1 MLPSVWIN
9 PGTITRIKR
18 AVLCTFR
25 GVFHMSERTRDHNLN
40 SIPTWVPPYA
50 VRYLAHTEKGVSIRE
65 LARHSKCHAST
76 IMRQIRRVE
85 SRRDDPLIDAA
96 LAALSARV
104 SPTKP
109 PLSEMETIGMDG
121 HVIDP
126 PASDETLD
134 AAALEVLT
142 GLSHSGAILAVAQD
156 LDKAVVMREG
166 LNGQSER
173 TAVTDRAVAEAMA
186 LKDWIS
192 CKSGGR
198 VARYVITP
206 QGRAALQRLMARRE
220 NSATG
225 FQEAQAEFETQP
237 QARQVG
243 RVRFHSSEGPMAV
256 LARRRDKDGTPY
268 LSRELV
274 RAGERLR
281 EDFELAHLEPGLTQ
295 DWSHFLAPTQTTK
308 SSRSPAR
315 GPATA
320 RARVTAALET
330 LGDGLS
336 DVVLRCCCHMDG
348 MEATEKHLGWPARS
362 GKVVLRIALT
372 KLAEHYRNCDPE
384 VGDLIW

>member
-1 MLPSVWIN
+1 
-9 PGTITRIKR
+9 
-18 AVLCTFR
+18 
-25 GVFHMSERTRDHNLN
+25 MSERTRDQNLN

-109 PLSEMETIGMDG
+109 PLSETETIGMEG
-121 HVIDP
+121 QAIVP

-166 LNGQSER
+166 MNGKSER
-173 TAVTDRAVAEAMA
+173 TAVTDRSVAEAMA

-192 CKSGGR
+192 CKSSGR

-206 QGRAALQRLMARRE
+206 QGRAALQTLVARRE

-225 FQEAQAEFETQP
+225 FHEAQTEFETEP
-237 QARQVG
+237 HARAPS

-256 LARRRDKDGTPY
+256 LARRRDKDGAPF

-295 DWSHFLAPTQTTK
+295 DWSHFLAPTQSTK
-308 SSRSPAR
+308 SSKSPAS
-315 GPATA
+315 GPAAA
-320 RARVTAALET
+320 RARVTSALEA
-330 LGDGLS
+330 LGEGLS
-336 DVVLRCCCHMDG
+336 DVALRCCCHMDG

-362 GKVVLRIALT
+362 GKIVLRIALT
-372 KLAEHYRNCDPE
+372 RLTEHYRTCDPE